1 MTAKRKLSYREN
13 TEQKNLLNQFLAEH
27 GVQLSEET
35 LDKLYQFA
43 DLVVDTKE
51 FGNLISAK
59 DAGKFLS
66 RHIADSLVPYIYI
79 RRKNGPT
86 VLQTKDERGE
96 CCGNACISIAEPKS
110 LGSKSKDERGE
121 CCGNA
126 CISIAE
132 PKSLGSKSKDERGK
146 AATIESMSPIEN
158 SVSSRMT
165 DSENAT
171 SNNLSSIVYR
181 LSSKRWA
188 DMGAGA
194 GCPVFPLAI
203 AMPEIQFYAVEPRHM
218 RVNFMQMVKEKL
230 HLDNLTVVSKR
241 FETSGLTD
249 LDFISCRALST
260 FENDW
265 ERALPGLKK
274 GGTFVTLKSFNNIAH
289 LENNPKVHIQKYEL
303 PEEEQVYALVTRGN
317 NE

>member
-1 MTAKRKLSYREN
+1 MWEKNLSYREN
-13 TEQKNLLNQFLAEH
+13 TEQKKLLNQFLTEH
-27 GVQLSEET
+27 GVELSEET

-66 RHIADSLVPYIYI
+66 RHIADSLMPFIALS
-79 RRKNGPT
+79 KN
-86 VLQTKDERGE
+86 
-96 CCGNACISIAEPKS
+96 SS
-110 LGSKSKDERGE
+110 LKATAGSDLT
-121 CCGNA
+121 
-126 CISIAE
+126 
-132 PKSLGSKSKDERGK
+132 PH
-146 AATIESMSPIEN
+146 
-158 SVSSRMT
+158 
-165 DSENAT
+165 
-171 SNNLSSIVYR
+171 NL
-181 LSSKRWA
+181 KWA

-203 AMPEIQFYAVEPRHM
+203 AMPNVQFYAVEPRHM

-230 HLDNLTVVSKR
+230 HLDNLTVVGKR

-265 ERALPGLKK
+265 ERAKVGLKA
-274 GGTFVTLKSFNNIAH
+274 GGKFVTLKSYNNIVH
-289 LENNPKVHIQKYEL
+289 LENDPQVHIQKYEL

>member
-1 MTAKRKLSYREN
+1 LSYREN

-79 RRKNGPT
+79 
-86 VLQTKDERGE
+86 
-96 CCGNACISIAEPKS
+96 SKS
-110 LGSKSKDERGE
+110 LLDPSTSPNGSAQDDSHSLLK
-121 CCGNA
+121 A
-126 CISIAE
+126 TAE
-132 PKSLGSKSKDERGK
+132 SAPH
-146 AATIESMSPIEN
+146 
-158 SVSSRMT
+158 
-165 DSENAT
+165 
-171 SNNLSSIVYR
+171 NL
-181 LSSKRWA
+181 KWA

-203 AMPEIQFYAVEPRHM
+203 AMPNIQFFAVEPRHM

-230 HLDNLTVVSKR
+230 HLDNLTVVGKR
-241 FETSGLTD
+241 FETSGLAN

-265 ERALPGLKK
+265 ERAQAGLKK
-274 GGTFVTLKSFNNIAH
+274 GGTFVTLKSYNNIVH
-289 LENNPKVHIQKYEL
+289 LENDPKVHIQKYEL

>member
-1 MTAKRKLSYREN
+1 MSYKDN

-35 LDKLYQFA
+35 LGKLYQFA

-79 RRKNGPT
+79 GKKLLDPALSNLRIVRQQVTNNSISTSPNGSAQDDT
-86 VLQTKDERGE
+86 L
-96 CCGNACISIAEPKS
+96 I
-110 LGSKSKDERGE
+110 
-121 CCGNA
+121 
-126 CISIAE
+126 
-132 PKSLGSKSKDERGK
+132 
-146 AATIESMSPIEN
+146 
-158 SVSSRMT
+158 
-165 DSENAT
+165 
-171 SNNLSSIVYR
+171 
-181 LSSKRWA
+181 RWA

-203 AMPEIQFYAVEPRHM
+203 AMPNVQFFAVEPRHM

-230 HLDNLTVVSKR
+230 HLDNLTVVGKR

-265 ERALPGLKK
+265 ERAQAGLKK
-274 GGTFVTLKSFNNIAH
+274 GGKFVTLKSYNNIVH
-289 LENNPKVHIQKYEL
+289 LENDPKVHIQKYEL

>member
-1 MTAKRKLSYREN
+1 MSYRTN
-13 TEQKNLLNQFLAEH
+13 KSQQDLLNQFLSEH

-43 DLVVDTKE
+43 DLVVETKE

-59 DAGKFLS
+59 DSEKFLS
-66 RHIADSLVPYIYI
+66 RHIADSLVPFVFLG
-79 RRKNGPT
+79 K
-86 VLQTKDERGE
+86 E
-96 CCGNACISIAEPKS
+96 ISTQGDK
-110 LGSKSKDERGE
+110 L
-121 CCGNA
+121 
-126 CISIAE
+126 
-132 PKSLGSKSKDERGK
+132 
-146 AATIESMSPIEN
+146 
-158 SVSSRMT
+158 
-165 DSENAT
+165 
-171 SNNLSSIVYR
+171 
-181 LSSKRWA
+181 RWA

-203 AMPEIQFYAVEPRHM
+203 AMPNVQFYAVEPRHM

-230 HLDNLTVVSKR
+230 HLDNLTVVGKR

-265 ERALPGLKK
+265 ERAQAGLKH

-289 LENNPKVHIQKYEL
+289 LENDPKVHIQKYEL

>member
-1 MTAKRKLSYREN
+1 MSYREN

-66 RHIADSLVPYIYI
+66 RHIADSLVPFIAMSSEQSALS
-79 RRKNGPT
+79 KN
-86 VLQTKDERGE
+86 
-96 CCGNACISIAEPKS
+96 S
-110 LGSKSKDERGE
+110 LLKATAGSDHT
-121 CCGNA
+121 
-126 CISIAE
+126 
-132 PKSLGSKSKDERGK
+132 PH
-146 AATIESMSPIEN
+146 
-158 SVSSRMT
+158 
-165 DSENAT
+165 
-171 SNNLSSIVYR
+171 NL
-181 LSSKRWA
+181 KWA

-203 AMPEIQFYAVEPRHM
+203 AMPNVQFYAVEPRHM
-218 RVNFMQMVKEKL
+218 RVKFMQMVKEKL
-230 HLDNLTVVSKR
+230 HLDNLTVVGKR
-241 FETSGLTD
+241 FETSGLD
-249 LDFISCRALST
+249 NLDFISCRALST

-265 ERALPGLKK
+265 ERAKAGLKK
-274 GGTFVTLKSFNNIAH
+274 GGTFVTLKSYNNIVH
-289 LENNPKVHIQKYEL
+289 LENDPKVHIQKYEL

>member
-1 MTAKRKLSYREN
+1 M
-13 TEQKNLLNQFLAEH
+13 NQFLSGH

-51 FGNLISAK
+51 YGNLISAK
-59 DAGKFLS
+59 DSEKFLS
-66 RHIADSLVPYIYI
+66 RHIADSLVPFVFLG
-79 RRKNGPT
+79 K
-86 VLQTKDERGE
+86 E
-96 CCGNACISIAEPKS
+96 ISAQGDK
-110 LGSKSKDERGE
+110 L
-121 CCGNA
+121 
-126 CISIAE
+126 
-132 PKSLGSKSKDERGK
+132 
-146 AATIESMSPIEN
+146 
-158 SVSSRMT
+158 
-165 DSENAT
+165 
-171 SNNLSSIVYR
+171 
-181 LSSKRWA
+181 RWA

-203 AMPEIQFYAVEPRHM
+203 AMPNVQFYAVEPRHM

-230 HLDNLTVVSKR
+230 HLDNLTVVGKR

-265 ERALPGLKK
+265 ERAKVGLKK
-274 GGTFVTLKSFNNIAH
+274 DGTFVTLKSFNNIAH
-289 LENNPKVHIQKYEL
+289 LENDPKVHIQKYEL

-317 NE
+317 ND

>member
-1 MTAKRKLSYREN
+1 MAA
-13 TEQKNLLNQFLAEH
+13 FLAEH

-35 LDKLYQFA
+35 LGKLYDFA
-43 DLVVDTKE
+43 DLVVETKQ

-59 DAGKFLS
+59 DSEKFLS

-79 RRKNGPT
+79 VKEGS
-86 VLQTKDERGE
+86 VILEQGE
-96 CCGNACISIAEPKS
+96 
-110 LGSKSKDERGE
+110 
-121 CCGNA
+121 
-126 CISIAE
+126 
-132 PKSLGSKSKDERGK
+132 
-146 AATIESMSPIEN
+146 ATAIESMDPIGN

-165 DSENAT
+165 IGN
-171 SNNLSSIVYR
+171 
-181 LSSKRWA
+181 KWA

-218 RVNFMQMVKEKL
+218 RVEFMNFVKEKL
-230 HLDNLTVVSKR
+230 HLTNMTVVGKR

-265 ERALPGLKK
+265 ERAEHALKK
-274 GGTFVTLKSFNNIAH
+274 GGRFLTLKSLNSISH
-289 LENNPKVHIQKYEL
+289 LENDPAVNIWKYSL
-303 PEEEQVYALVTRGN
+303 PNEEQDYALVTRGN
-317 NE
+317 R